1 MKLPNYFKD
10 FLTNI
15 SLTPHQ
21 ISRIKTTHETLRKR
35 LNDDEELS
43 EIIIGTFLQ
52 GSYKRY
58 TAISPKNN
66 EKSDVDIVVVLD
78 LDKDEKQPNEL
89 FSLFED
95 FLDEYYED
103 KYKFNNK
110 SIRITLSDV
119 DIDLVVAIPYDN
131 SDNFDK
137 DFFNKSVNE
146 FKDKDIDS
154 EDIEKGYLYLPN
166 VDENT
171 WIKINP
177 TAQIINTTSKNK
189 DSNGW
194 YIKVVK
200 SIKWWQRLNYPDLS
214 VKSYPLEK
222 FVFECCPN
230 DITCVADGIYL
241 TFENM
246 VAYDQKPLLKDF
258 ALETNVF
265 ENINDEEYDEFYS
278 KACEAAEISKQARFE
293 EDGDESIRL
302 WAELFGSKFDDSDDN
317 NGSNSGFTKP
327 NKKAA
332 VPSGRFA

>member
-1 MKLPNYFKD
+1 MKLPYYFKD

-15 SLTPHQ
+15 SLTEHQ

-43 EIIIGTFLQ
+43 ERIIGTFLQ

-58 TAISPKNN
+58 TSIRPKNG
-66 EKSDVDIVVVLD
+66 EKSDVDIVVVLN

-89 FSLFED
+89 FSMFED
-95 FLDEYYED
+95 FLEKHYENYEF
-103 KYKFNNK
+103 KNK

-119 DIDLVVAIPYDN
+119 DVDLVITIPYDS

-137 DFFNKSVNE
+137 DFFNKSVKE
-146 FKDKDIDS
+146 FGDEGICSD
-154 EDIEKGYLYLPN
+154 DIEKGYLYLPN
-166 VDENT
+166 VNENA

-189 DSNGW
+189 ESNGW

-214 VKSYPLEK
+214 VKSYPLER

-230 DITCVADGIYL
+230 EITCVADGIYI
-241 TFENM
+241 TFGNM
-246 VAYDQKPLLKDF
+246 ISYNQKPYLKDF
-258 ALETNVF
+258 ALETDVF
-265 ENINDEEYDEFYS
+265 ENISEEDYDEFFS

-293 EDGDESIRL
+293 DDNEESIRL
-302 WAELFGSKFDDSDDN
+302 WKKLFGSKFDDSETTN
-317 NGSNSGFTKP
+317 NSGFIKP
-327 NKKAA
+327 NKKAS

>member
-1 MKLPNYFKD
+1 MKLHNYFKD

-15 SLTPHQ
+15 SLTQNQ

-35 LNDDEELS
+35 LDDDEKLS
-43 EIIIGTFLQ
+43 DMIIDTFLQ

-58 TAISPKNN
+58 TAISPKNG
-66 EKSDVDIVVVLD
+66 EKSDVDIVVVMD

-89 FSLFED
+89 FNKFKD
-95 FLDEYYED
+95 FLNEHYED

-119 DIDLVVAIPYDN
+119 DIDLVITIPCDS

-137 DFFNKSVNE
+137 NFFNKSVKE
-146 FKDKDIDS
+146 FKDEDIDS
-154 EDIEKGYLYLPN
+154 ENIEKGYLYLPN

-177 TAQIINTTSKNK
+177 TAQIINTTLKNK
-189 DSNGW
+189 ESNGW

-200 SIKWWQRLNYPDLS
+200 CIKWWQRLNYPDLS
-214 VKSYPLEK
+214 VKSYPLER
-222 FVFECCPN
+222 FIFECCPN
-230 DITCVADGIYL
+230 DITCAADGVYL
-241 TFENM
+241 TFKNM
-246 VAYDQKPLLKDF
+246 VTYNQKPVLKDF
-258 ALETNVF
+258 ALETDVF
-265 ENINDEEYDEFYS
+265 ENISDEMYDEFYS

-302 WAELFGSKFDDSDDN
+302 WKELFGSKFDDSNDSNDN
-317 NGSNSGFTKP
+317 NSGFTKP
-327 NKKAA
+327 NKKAS

>member
-1 MKLPNYFKD
+1 MKLSTYFND

-15 SLTPHQ
+15 SLTPNQ

-35 LNDDEELS
+35 LNDDEVLS

-58 TAISPKNN
+58 TAISPKNG
-66 EKSDVDIVVVLD
+66 EKSDVDIVVILD
-78 LDKDEKQPNEL
+78 FDKDEKQPNEL
-89 FSLFED
+89 FSMFED
-95 FLDEYYED
+95 FLDKHYED
-103 KYKFNNK
+103 KYNFKNK

-119 DIDLVVAIPYDN
+119 DIDLVVTIPCDN
-131 SDNFDK
+131 SVNFDK
-137 DFFNKSVNE
+137 DFFNKSCKE
-146 FKDKDIDS
+146 FKDEDIDS

-177 TAQIINTTSKNK
+177 TAQIIYTTSKNK
-189 DSNGW
+189 DSKGW

-214 VKSYPLEK
+214 VKSYPLER

-230 DITCVADGIYL
+230 DLTCAADGVYL
-241 TFENM
+241 TFEKM
-246 VAYDQKPLLKDF
+246 VTYNQKPYLEDF
-258 ALETNVF
+258 ELENNVF
-265 ENINDEEYDEFYS
+265 ENVTDDEYGEFHS
-278 KACEAAEISKQARFE
+278 KVCEAAEISKQARFE
-293 EDGDESIRL
+293 EDADESIRL
-302 WAELFGSKFDDSDDN
+302 WKELFGSKFDDSDDN
-317 NGSNSGFTKP
+317 NGSGFTKP
-327 NKKAA
+327 NKKAT

>member
-10 FLTNI
+10 FLTKI
-15 SLTPHQ
+15 SLTEHQ
-21 ISRIKTTHETLRKR
+21 TSIIQDAHKTLRES
-35 LNDDEELS
+35 LDDDEELS
-43 EIIIGTFLQ
+43 EMIIGTFLQ

-58 TAISPKNN
+58 TAIRPKND
-66 EKSDVDIVVVLD
+66 EKSDVDIVVVMD
-78 LDKDEKQPNEL
+78 FDKDEIQPNEL

-95 FLDEYYED
+95 FLDEHYED

-119 DIDLVVAIPYDN
+119 DVDLVITIPYDN

-137 DFFNKSVNE
+137 DFFNKSVKEFNE
-146 FKDKDIDS
+146 EVTDS

-166 VDENT
+166 VNENT

-177 TAQIINTTSKNK
+177 TAQIINTSFKNK

-194 YIKVVK
+194 YIRVVK
-200 SIKWWQRLNYPDLS
+200 SIKWWQRLNYPNLG
-214 VKSYPLEK
+214 VKSYPLER
-222 FVFECCPN
+222 FVFECCRN

-241 TFENM
+241 TFEKMATYN
-246 VAYDQKPLLKDF
+246 QKPCLKDF
-258 ALETNVF
+258 ALESDVF
-265 ENINDEEYDEFYS
+265 ENITDEDYDEFYS

-293 EDGDESIRL
+293 EDADESIRL
-302 WAELFGSKFDDSDDN
+302 WKELFGSKFDDSDN
-317 NGSNSGFTKP
+317 NNNSGFTKP
-327 NKKAA
+327 NKKAS

>member
-1 MKLPNYFKD
+1 MKLTTYFKD
-10 FLTNI
+10 FLTSI

-21 ISRIKTTHETLRKR
+21 TSRIKTTHETLRKR

-43 EIIIGTFLQ
+43 EIIVGTFLQ

-58 TAISPKNN
+58 TSIRPKND
-66 EKSDVDIVVVLD
+66 EKSDVDIVVVMD
-78 LDKDEKQPNEL
+78 LDKDEIQPNEL
-89 FSLFED
+89 FNMFED
-95 FLDEYYED
+95 FLEEHYEG

-110 SIRITLSDV
+110 SIRITLTDV
-119 DIDLVVAIPYDN
+119 DVDLVITIPYDS
-131 SDNFDK
+131 SDSFDK

-146 FKDKDIDS
+146 FEDEDIDS
-154 EDIEKGYLYLPN
+154 DDIEKGYLYLPN
-166 VDENT
+166 VNENT

-177 TAQIINTTSKNK
+177 TAQIINTHSKNK
-189 DSNGW
+189 NSNGY

-214 VKSYPLEK
+214 IKSYPLER
-222 FVFECCPN
+222 FVFKCFPD

-246 VAYDQKPLLKDF
+246 VEHVQKPYLKDF
-258 ALETNVF
+258 ALENDVF
-265 ENINDEEYDEFYS
+265 ENISGSEYDEFHS

-293 EDGDESIRL
+293 EDADESIQL
-302 WAELFGSKFDDSDDN
+302 WKELFGNKFDDTGSN
-317 NGSNSGFTKP
+317 NNSGFTKP
-327 NKKAA
+327 NKKAS